1 MDNIEKYLQDI
12 EALIVDIRVERASTP
27 KPITLDNW
35 LKNVRNRIESGELTA
50 KSR

>member
-27 KPITLDNW
+27 KPIPETAPVPLDRW
-35 LKNVRNRIESGELTA
+35 IKNIRERIESN
-50 KSR
+50 